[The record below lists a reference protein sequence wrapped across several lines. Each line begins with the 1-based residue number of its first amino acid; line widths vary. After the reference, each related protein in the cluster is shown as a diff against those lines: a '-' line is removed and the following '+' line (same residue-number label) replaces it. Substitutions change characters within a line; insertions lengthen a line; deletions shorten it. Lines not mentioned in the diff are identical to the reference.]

1 MKKLGVLF
9 VGVIVLGV
17 LVGCGNTK
25 TLTCTQSTEEGLT
38 GTVVTKFKNDELVS
52 GEQKM
57 KMTLTEDMEP
67 YFEDFKEMLVS
78 SIGSLGDYEGVDV
91 KTNDNGKNE
100 IEIVVTFDAD
110 KINDEARSELG
121 FENSTSY
128 DDAKKSLEDEGFV
141 CE

>member
-1 MKKLGVLF
+1 MRKLGVIIVSVMFF
-9 VGVIVLGV
+9 VI

-25 TLTCTQSTEEGLT
+25 TLTCTQSLEEGLESNF
-38 GTVVTKFKNDELVS
+38 VTKFKNDKLVS

-67 YFEDFKEMLVS
+67 YFEDFKDMLVS
-78 SIGSLGDYEGVDV
+78 SIDYLDEYEGIEM

-100 IEIVVTFDAD
+100 IEITVTFDAD
-110 KINDEARSELG
+110 KLNDESKDELG
-121 FENSTSY
+121 LGTTTSY
-128 DDAKKSLEDEGFV
+128 DDVKKSLEDEGFV